1 MYSRHGQRNARMLMG
16 PLSMPDQGRLRR
28 QKGGNIMKKAISFVL
43 TAVMC
48 AGLLAGCGGTT
59 AGTDSS
65 AAPESAA
72 APASTEAAE
81 DAEAEAPAESTAAA
95 TGAAFKLGGTA
106 PLTGSA
112 AIYGNAVM
120 NGAQIAVD
128 EINAEGGAIQFE
140 LKYEDDEN
148 DPEKAV
154 SAYNALKDWG
164 IQLSLGSVTTK
175 PCEAVATEHNTDRI
189 FGLTPSASS
198 TAVTEGKDNFFQIC
212 FADPNQ
218 GVASADYIADQQLGT
233 KVAVIYRN
241 DDVYSSG
248 IYERFAEE
256 AEAKGLEIVS
266 ATTFTDAS
274 SNDFS
279 VQLTEARDAGADLVF
294 LPIYYQPASLIL
306 KQASDMGYA
315 PKFFG
320 VDGMDGILTLEGFD
334 TSLAEGVM
342 LLTPFNADAT
352 DEKTVNFV
360 TKYQELYG
368 EIPNQFAAD
377 AYDCVYAYKAALEAA
392 GATADMSAQDLCEL
406 MVATFPTITFDG
418 LTGEGMTW
426 DATGAVSK
434 SPKGMVIEN
443 GAYVGMD

>member
-1 MYSRHGQRNARMLMG
+1 
-16 PLSMPDQGRLRR
+16 
-28 QKGGNIMKKAISFVL
+28 MKKAISFVL

-59 AGTDSS
+59 AGSDSS

-175 PCEAVATEHNTDRI
+175 PCEAVATEQNTDRI

>member
-1 MYSRHGQRNARMLMG
+1 
-16 PLSMPDQGRLRR
+16 
-28 QKGGNIMKKAISFVL
+28 MKKAISFVL

-59 AGTDSS
+59 AGSDSS

-392 GATADMSAQDLCEL
+392 GATADMSAEELCEL

>member
-1 MYSRHGQRNARMLMG
+1 
-16 PLSMPDQGRLRR
+16 
-28 QKGGNIMKKAISFVL
+28 MKKAISFVL

-48 AGLLAGCGGTT
+48 AGLLAGCGSTT
-59 AGTDSS
+59 ADNGASTAS
-65 AAPESAA
+65 ESAA
-72 APASTEAAE
+72 APASTEAA
-81 DAEAEAPAESTAAA
+81 AETGSEASAETAAA
-95 TGAAFKLGGTA
+95 SDGSVSVFKLGGTA

-164 IQLSLGSVTTK
+164 MQLSLGAVTTK
-175 PCEAVATEHNTDRI
+175 PCEAIATEHYADRI

-233 KVAVIYRN
+233 KIAVIYRN

-248 IYERFAEE
+248 IYEKFAEE
-256 AEAKGLEIVS
+256 AGVKGLEIVS

-279 VQLTEARDAGADLVF
+279 VQLTEARDAGADLIF

-377 AYDCVYAYKAALEAA
+377 AYDCVYAYKEALETA
-392 GATADMSAQDLCEL
+392 GATSDMSAQDLCEL
-406 MVATFPTITFDG
+406 MVSTFPTITFDG

-426 DATGAVSK
+426 DSTGAVSK